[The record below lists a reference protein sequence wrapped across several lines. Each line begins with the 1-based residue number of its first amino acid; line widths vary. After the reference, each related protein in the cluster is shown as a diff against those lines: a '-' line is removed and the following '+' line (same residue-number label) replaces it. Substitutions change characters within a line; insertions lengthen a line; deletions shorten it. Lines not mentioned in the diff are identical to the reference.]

1 MNSVL
6 RSLPVYLLSTVGK
19 SGRNQLAQKLAA
31 DDLTLRHMAV
41 LADLAD
47 AGPSAQRELCG
58 RLSIDPSDMVQTLDD
73 LEDAGLARRERDT
86 ADRRRYRVSLTP
98 AGRRMLTRT
107 MRHAQTVADEVL
119 APLSPAERE
128 TLVTLLQRLV

>member
-19 SGRNQLAQKLAA
+19 SGRNRLAQRLAEQG
-31 DDLTLRHMAV
+31 LTLRHMAV
-41 LADLAD
+41 LSDLAD
-47 AGPSAQRELCG
+47 AGPSAQRELCA
-58 RLSIDPSDMVQTLDD
+58 RLAIDPSDMVQTLDD
-73 LEDAGLARRERDT
+73 LENAALARRERDT

-107 MRHAQTVADEVL
+107 MRYAEAVADEVL

-128 TLVTLLQRLV
+128 TFVELLKRLV